1 MFMICK
7 EWACFCRNCFLKAT
21 RKLFWIFHSGYLLL
35 TKSSDICQSNKNRP
49 HLKIQNCT
57 LLWNIFKQNSKMCIY
72 YCIFLLNVL
81 VYTKYTIKCA
91 RIMGSVSLWTLK
103 QGQMKSKLSVYQ
115 TIGMS
120 TLILNIFDSFK
131 YFLIALSYLNSSILY
146 ATL

>member
-1 MFMICK
+1 
-7 EWACFCRNCFLKAT
+7 
-21 RKLFWIFHSGYLLL
+21 
-35 TKSSDICQSNKNRP
+35 
-49 HLKIQNCT
+49 
-57 LLWNIFKQNSKMCIY
+57 MCIY

-120 TLILNIFDSFK
+120 TLIFDSLK
-131 YFLIALSYLNSSILY
+131 YFLLALSYLNIIQSCMQLESLYFVGCLCKTISLLTVHSQLIGYSIQSKYLLFFKIKPSLSIVWQTCILLY
-146 ATL
+146 RNNHKVSLRRVILSYQF

>member
-1 MFMICK
+1 MFMICQ
-7 EWACFCRNCFLKAT
+7 EWTCFCRNCFLKAT

-120 TLILNIFDSFK
+120 TLILNIRFIQIF
-131 YFLIALSYLNSSILY
+131 
-146 ATL
+146 